1 MTNPSVKLNRCLTL
15 LVQEGSAAGTVII
28 ATNKRAKS
36 SSKKPLEGGQPAQGF
51 WCCGRSWRR
60 GGSCYRP
67 ALNGC

>member
-36 SSKKPLEGGQPAQGF
+36 SSKEAPGRRPTCPGVLVLRKELEE
-51 WCCGRSWRR
+51 GRDRVTGPR
-60 GGSCYRP
+60 
-67 ALNGC
+67 